1 MDIRIV
7 MGVVVVLFAIAA
19 FFSSGDQSINII
31 EKLNNATAPAEAE
44 MEMEAGAEADAS
56 DS

>member
-7 MGVVVVLFAIAA
+7 MGGVVLLFAFAA

-31 EKLNNATAPAEAE
+31 EKLDSATAPAATEP
-44 MEMEAGAEADAS
+44 METDG
-56 DS
+56 